1 MALTSDGLATPSAE
15 VLEEM
20 LSKHPQAAPPT
31 LPSGQVPPPLTVS
44 ESAVK
49 RGVRSFPNGSAPGPS
64 GLRPSHLREAV
75 GCPSP
80 DRANRFLSSLTRFL
94 NLLAAGRAPPTITP
108 HLCGASLLASRKRN
122 GGHRPIAVG
131 EVLRR
136 LVSKYLASLV
146 RSPAI
151 SLLAPL
157 QLGVSVQG
165 DCEAIVHA
173 TSQLM
178 TSLQDNQHW
187 TLLLDFSNA
196 FQQHQPRG
204 YVRGVSS
211 PPPWPL
217 GMDGVLLLLP
227 PSPPPGQ
234 RRHPQLLRCA
244 AGGSSGSTGVLPN
257 SPSHR
262 RAYQGRGSLPRFE
275 CLHGTST
282 MEPRWVPR
290 RVSLLHWTSLRGT
303 APLWASTSTNPSPF
317 LLSPASVTPR
327 IPPCHQISPSPE
339 EASVSSA
346 APSDQNPTVKRSCR
360 TGSRGL
366 GSLWHA
372 A

>member
-15 VLEEM
+15 ILEEM

-64 GLRPSHLREAV
+64 ELCPSHLREAV

-108 HLCGASLLASRKRN
+108 HLCGASVLASRKRN

-131 EVLRR
+131 EVLRQ
-136 LVSKYLASLV
+136 LVSKCLASLV

-165 DCEAIVHA
+165 GCEAIVHA

-196 FQQHQPRG
+196 FNSISREAMFVECRRRLPGLSAWMESCYSCHPRLHLGKDIIHSCCGVQQG
-204 YVRGVSS
+204 D
-211 PPPWPL
+211 PL
-217 GMDGVLLLLP
+217 GPLGFSLTLHPIVERIKAEV
-227 PSPPPGQ
+227 PS
-234 RRHPQLLRCA
+234 LALNA
-244 AGGSSGSTGVLPN
+244 WYLD
-257 SPSHR
+257 
-262 RAYQGRGSLPRFE
+262 Y
-275 CLHGTST
+275 GTL
-282 MEPRWVPR
+282 
-290 RVSLLHWTSLRGT
+290 VSRLHWTSLRET
-303 APLWASTSTNPSPF
+303 APLSGPPLQQIQVPSCCPQ
-317 LLSPASVTPR
+317 PV
-327 IPPCHQISPSPE
+327 
-339 EASVSSA
+339 
-346 APSDQNPTVKRSCR
+346 
-360 TGSRGL
+360 
-366 GSLWHA
+366 
-372 A
+372 